1 MTEVKH
7 YSVLLQESIDGLLAS
22 DGANNGVFVDGT
34 FGRGGH
40 SRALLARL
48 GESSKLIGFDKDP
61 EAVAMGEALQKED
74 SRFTMV
80 HSSFADMK
88 AQLSDLGFEQIDG
101 VLLDLGVSSPQL
113 DEADRGFSFMK
124 DGPLDMRMDNS
135 QGQTA
140 AEWIAE
146 AETSEIATVLKEY
159 GEERFGKRI
168 AAAIVEAREEKPIT
182 RTLELSEIVTAANP
196 KWEKTKHPATRAFQG
211 IRIFI
216 NRELDDLSSTL
227 GDVVQLLKPSG
238 RIAVISFHSL
248 EDRIVKRFFREQS
261 RGKDLPMSIPVTES
275 MLDKKL
281 KILGKP
287 FKASEAELEENIRSR
302 SAVMRIAER
311 L

>member
-1 MTEVKH
+1 MTEAKH
-7 YSVLLQESIDGLLAS
+7 YSVLLQESIDGLLAC
-22 DGANNGVFVDGT
+22 DGANDGVFVDGT

-88 AQLSDLGFEQIDG
+88 AQLSGLGLEQIDG

-113 DEADRGFSFMK
+113 DKADRGFSFMK

-146 AETSEIATVLKEY
+146 AATSEIATVLKEY

-182 RTLELSEIVTAANP
+182 RTLELSGIVTAANP

-227 GDVVQLLKPSG
+227 GDVVELLKPAG